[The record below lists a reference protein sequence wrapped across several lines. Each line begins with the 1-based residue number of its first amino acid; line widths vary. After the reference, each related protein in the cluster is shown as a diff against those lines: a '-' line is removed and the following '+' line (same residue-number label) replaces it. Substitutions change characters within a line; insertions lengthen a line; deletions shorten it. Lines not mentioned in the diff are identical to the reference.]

1 MIRVPTRR
9 TWLEERIVNHR
20 KAVVVGVAA
29 FAIGAA
35 FAAQPVSVRA
45 DRDSSA
51 LIERSSWAPG
61 TNGVMAAYETSTLPV
76 APPQ

>member
-1 MIRVPTRR
+1 M
-9 TWLEERIVNHR
+9 WLEEDLMNRR

-35 FAAQPVSVRA
+35 FAAPPVSVRA
-45 DRDSSA
+45 DWGSGGSIQRPN
-51 LIERSSWAPG
+51 WAPG

>member
-1 MIRVPTRR
+1 MNR
-9 TWLEERIVNHR
+9 R

-35 FAAQPVSVRA
+35 FAAQPVSERG
-45 DRDSSA
+45 DRGNSGV
-51 LIERSSWAPG
+51 IERPTWTPG
-61 TNGVMAAYETSTLPV
+61 TNGVMAAYETNVPLV

>member
-1 MIRVPTRR
+1 MHRR
-9 TWLEERIVNHR
+9 KV
-20 KAVVVGVAA
+20 VVVGVAA

-35 FAAQPVSVRA
+35 FAAQPISVRA
-45 DRDSSA
+45 DRGS
-51 LIERSSWAPG
+51 IELMRRPSWVPG

>member
-1 MIRVPTRR
+1 MNR
-9 TWLEERIVNHR
+9 R

-45 DRDSSA
+45 DRINGA
-51 LIERSSWAPG
+51 LIDRPNWAPG
-61 TNGVMAAYETSTLPV
+61 TNGVMAAYETNALLI